1 MEDTKITETNKI
13 SQNYSTRHKIIA
25 KNPKYFRI
33 NLGNAKTIEANKMFE
48 NYFRKQKK
56 SLKQIKCF
64 SISLEGKIRKNKTF
78 CKIIL
83 KNKNY

>member
-13 SQNYSTRHKIIA
+13 SQNYSTRHKIID

-64 SISLEGKIRKNKTF
+64 SISLEGKICKNKTF